1 MLLKI
6 TLLAISIS
14 LCACSTVG
22 NVVPTKGKDMEQVYD
37 GMGKQKENCHALYL
51 ISYQPEINKIRIHE
65 KEKKDTKRRD
75 CNENNRFENSR
86 NEYNDDACNQSIPV
100 SYTNHEFKKLRN
112 PALVLYVYPHF
123 AGSDEVP
130 IPGYH
135 TVFNAFER
143 DHYVLASEFDR

>member
-6 TLLAISIS
+6 ALLAVSIS

-22 NVVPTKGKDMEQVYD
+22 NVVPIKGKTMEEVYD
-37 GMGKQKENCHALYL
+37 GIGKQKESCDTLHK
-51 ISYQPEINKIRIHE
+51 ISSQSGVDKICAYE
-65 KEKKDTKRRD
+65 KERGNKNRADRS
-75 CNENNRFENSR
+75 ENNRHEN
-86 NEYNDDACNQSIPV
+86 NDDAFSQCIPAA
-100 SYTNHEFKKLRN
+100 YTSHEFKKLSN
-112 PALVLYVYPHF
+112 PALLLYVYPHF

-143 DHYVLASEFDR
+143 DHYALSSDVER